1 MRILLDNK
9 HGVTVSLL
17 SSIKYGCPLVL
28 TRALYESGTFSWH
41 SKKIGLTGAFSLF
54 SACFQLDYL
63 NQIVRCSI
71 IVLVFKGIT

>member
-17 SSIKYGCPLVL
+17 SSIGFPLVL